1 MMNGTFGGIHWRHD
15 LDECR
20 DLTSLS
26 VTGTMRIPMEESAD
40 HLLVSSLEV
49 ENLVATFI
57 YRSHIYIDMYTYIDT
72 YIYIIIMNI
81 HTCVY
86 VCI

>member
-1 MMNGTFGGIHWRHD
+1 MMNGIFGGIHWRHD

-49 ENLVATFI
+49 ENLVAYFI
-57 YRSHIYIDMYTYIDT
+57 YRSLIFIYIYIDMYTYID
-72 YIYIIIMNI
+72 I
-81 HTCVY
+81 
-86 VCI
+86 

>member
-1 MMNGTFGGIHWRHD
+1 MMNGIFGGIHWRHD

-49 ENLVATFI
+49 ENLVAYFI
-57 YRSHIYIDMYTYIDT
+57 YRSLIFIYIDMYTYID
-72 YIYIIIMNI
+72 I
-81 HTCVY
+81 
-86 VCI
+86 